1 MTLPTTPSP
10 DPITLAQGI
19 TASIRAGRIDADT
32 SAAIEALLG
41 NTEPGN
47 RLRLAAVPA
56 LAQAGEV
63 ERAFALCDELI
74 AAFPDDAPPVRQ
86 KGMVAHDQGRHD
98 VLAEVVVRMLAVART
113 IIDLQTVC
121 TFLEELQWTELPLV
135 ELGQRLHVDTQS
147 RPFLEL
153 GLLLVMLRRAGEAD
167 PYLRGLPDAVAVDPD
182 VLIARAIAAVELGDV
197 TAANSLST
205 QALVRRPFVSRVS
218 PRAEADILVV
228 TDLARGRFTPQQ
240 NYLGE
245 AAYAIGNFPGQLQ
258 AGTFSY
264 HFLHLQAPGLDG
276 AADRLPPA
284 GLIIANLSWGDV
296 QPEDAAFR
304 RFDWLQR
311 RYGTAVINPPDRH
324 VAMSRVANYRRWG
337 GRDDFIFPRTEAVT
351 PDRDDIERDA
361 EALAD
366 RFRFPFILRL
376 AFTQK
381 GGGMRL
387 VESPEQLRATLR
399 ELAGQPCYA
408 IDFHPAP
415 IEAEDVRVK
424 YRFAVVDGATF
435 AMRRDVNESWMVHRG
450 TYSRAASPPVAV
462 RQAEARFIENNGA
475 DLPAGLLAAVDTVAR
490 TAPLDIFGIDCGMT
504 EDGRPIIYEAN
515 ALMKLIGH
523 EFLRHQPAMRI
534 TGDRVLGAIEAAIRR
549 RLVGR

>member
-1 MTLPTTPSP
+1 MTVQTTPSA
-10 DPITLAQGI
+10 DPIALAQGI
-19 TASIRAGRIDADT
+19 TAAIRAGRVDAGT
-32 SAAIEALLG
+32 TAEIEALLEG
-41 NTEPGN
+41 TKPGD

-56 LAQAGEV
+56 LAQTGAV

-74 AAFPDDAPPVRQ
+74 AAFPYDAPPLRQ
-86 KGMVAHDQGRHD
+86 KGMVARDHGRHD
-98 VLAEVVVRMLAVART
+98 VLAELVAPMMAVSRT

-121 TFLEELQWTELPLV
+121 TFLEELRWTELPLAD
-135 ELGQRLHVDTQS
+135 LGPRLGIDTPP
-147 RPFLEL
+147 RPFLEF
-153 GLLLVMLRRAGEAD
+153 GLLLVMLRRAGEAA
-167 PYLRGLPDAVAVDPD
+167 PYLRDLPEAVAGDPD
-182 VLIARAIAAVELGDV
+182 VLIARAIAAAELGDG
-197 TAANSLST
+197 TAANSLSA
-205 QALVRRPFVSRVS
+205 QALARRPFVSRAS

-264 HFLHLQAPGLDG
+264 HFLHLQAPGLDRSPE
-276 AADRLPPA
+276 RLPPA
-284 GLIIANLSWGDV
+284 DLIIANLSWGDV
-296 QPEDAAFR
+296 QPADAAFR
-304 RFDWLQR
+304 RFDWLQG
-311 RYGTAVINPPDRH
+311 RYGVVAINPPAQH

-351 PDRDDIERDA
+351 PDRDDIEGDA
-361 EALAD
+361 ELLAN
-366 RFRFPFILRL
+366 RFGFPFILRL

-381 GGGMRL
+381 GGGMNL
-387 VESPEQLRATLR
+387 VESPEQLKAVLH

-408 IDFHPAP
+408 IDFFPAP
-415 IEAEDVRVK
+415 FEAEGVRVK
-424 YRFAVVDGATF
+424 YRFAVVDGEAF

-450 TYSRAASPPVAV
+450 TYSLAASPPAAV
-462 RQAEARFIENNGA
+462 RQAEARFIETNGA
-475 DLPAGLLAAVDTVAR
+475 DLPADLLAAVGTVAR

-523 EFLRHQPAMRI
+523 EFLRHQPAMRL
-534 TGDRVLGAIEAAIRR
+534 TGDRVLGAIEEAIRQ
-549 RLVGR
+549 RLGGR